1 MSEDKRVGLFI
12 DCENIPCKHLSD
24 ILNIASD
31 FGELFIR
38 YAYGNW
44 IQKDG
49 DDKLEVKMQEWKKQ
63 CDDNGIITQSP
74 IYTSKKNSSDI
85 KMAIDILK
93 IAYLRNVVD
102 VIVIVTSDSDFSAI
116 ANEVKLTGV
125 MVVGIGIKEITNNNY
140 TKYFNKFYY
149 LDTEQKKED
158 NTNNRTSNK
167 KEKEEENDNINQRE
181 NVKENHIKISNGQ
194 KEQLKGIVDNLI
206 DESNEKV
213 AYQSMIVDKM
223 KKIYND
229 FTRQNFGKTSY
240 ESIIRQ
246 MLPSEYESR
255 ILGDTTTTV
264 WYRKSEEKAKKRK

>member
-1 MSEDKRVGLFI
+1 METNKVQRVGLFI
-12 DCENIPCKHLSD
+12 DCENISCKHLSD

-44 IQKDG
+44 ITKNV
-49 DDKLEVKMQEWKKQ
+49 DDKLEVQMQEWKKQ

-74 IYTSKKNSSDI
+74 IYTNKKNSSDI

-93 IAYLRNVVD
+93 ITYMKNVLD

-116 ANEVKLTGV
+116 ANEVKLAGT
-125 MVVGIGIKEITNNNY
+125 MVVGIGIKEITNNQY

-149 LDTEQKKED
+149 LDAEQKKEE
-158 NTNNRTSNK
+158 NINNKTNNK
-167 KEKEEENDNINQRE
+167 KEKNNNTNQQKNAKESNINILLE
-181 NVKENHIKISNGQ
+181 AQ
-194 KEQLKGIVDNLI
+194 KKQLKSIVDTLI

-213 AYQSMIVDKM
+213 AFQSVIVDKM

-229 FTRQNFGKTSY
+229 FTRKNLGKTNY
-240 ESIIRQ
+240 ETIINQ
-246 MLPSEYESR
+246 NLPKEYSSKTLE
-255 ILGDTTTTV
+255 DKTTIV
-264 WYRKSEEKAKKRK
+264 WYKKDKQTKKTK

>member
-1 MSEDKRVGLFI
+1 MEKDKVQRVGLFI
-12 DCENIPCKHLSD
+12 DCENISCKHLSD

-44 IQKDG
+44 ITKNV
-49 DDKLEVKMQEWKKQ
+49 DDKLEVQMQKWKKQ

-74 IYTSKKNSSDI
+74 IYTNKKNSSDI

-93 IAYLRNVVD
+93 ITYMKNVLD

-116 ANEVKLTGV
+116 ANEIKLAGT
-125 MVVGIGIKEITNNNY
+125 MVVGIGIKEITNNQY

-149 LDTEQKKED
+149 LDAEQKKEE
-158 NTNNRTSNK
+158 NINNNKTNNK
-167 KEKEEENDNINQRE
+167 KEKSNNTNQQKNAKESNINILLE
-181 NVKENHIKISNGQ
+181 AQ
-194 KEQLKGIVDNLI
+194 KKQLKSIVDILI

-213 AYQSMIVDKM
+213 AFQSIIVDKM

-229 FTRQNFGKTSY
+229 FTRKNLGKTNY
-240 ESIIRQ
+240 ETIISKN
-246 MLPSEYESR
+246 LPKEYSSKTLE
-255 ILGDTTTTV
+255 DKTTIV
-264 WYRKSEEKAKKRK
+264 WYKKDK